1 LPSTRKHISSC
12 HITISISN
20 VYGHVSHVY
29 GHVSH
34 VYGHVSHDTGM
45 YHMYTGMHHMYTRQG
60 TLIIHTYTFV
70 TGSMVMECYISKMLA
85 STKEIGSLGSLY
97 RASIHLLMDWS
108 TKK

>member
-1 LPSTRKHISSC
+1 MKRAMEGMQPCYRSCYVLHYRNGGFFLPSTRKHISSC

-45 YHMYTGMHHMYTRQG
+45 YHMYTGMHHMYTRQ
-60 TLIIHTYTFV
+60 
-70 TGSMVMECYISKMLA
+70 
-85 STKEIGSLGSLY
+85 
-97 RASIHLLMDWS
+97 
-108 TKK
+108 